1 MPSPVLITGLGDLF
15 ALQTLPYL
23 IGSDLY
29 VLVNAN
35 SGVSFTGQMWKSS
48 DAGVTWLEMDA
59 AGEQVANSGSYFAS
73 ASDGT
78 SIWAVYGTIAGFM
91 AVVVYDPGTDT
102 WGLPTVTTN
111 VSQSEFT
118 VLFRASDSSLVVL
131 AQAFATPEPEGR
143 PGVFLFD
150 TLTNTF
156 TAFVQTAGTTATD
169 GTTWSIVG
177 VAPGIGT
184 TVYFFYVRQPDFGTA
199 GTSELIVQ
207 PFTGSTPGALFQFFG
222 LFL

>member
-143 PGVFLFD
+143 PRSLLV
-150 TLTNTF
+150 N
-156 TAFVQTAGTTATD
+156 
-169 GTTWSIVG
+169 S
-177 VAPGIGT
+177 
-184 TVYFFYVRQPDFGTA
+184 RCRM
-199 GTSELIVQ
+199 
-207 PFTGSTPGALFQFFG
+207 
-222 LFL
+222 